1 MSDSCS
7 SNTSDSDT
15 EDDIFLCINELEK
28 IVQETEEMLHR
39 LEVIQRKID
48 GPSVTFQG
56 KRKPVTQWLTEWE
69 DEMKHDTAHNITW
82 GQFLI
87 EKLAQCNDAA

>member
-7 SNTSDSDT
+7 SNTSDSDL
-15 EDDIFLCINELEK
+15 EDDIFFCTIELEK
-28 IVQETEEMLHR
+28 IVQETEEMLQR
-39 LEVIQRKID
+39 LEVIQQKIN
-48 GPSVTFQG
+48 GPSITFQG
-56 KRKPVTQWLTEWE
+56 KTQSVTQWLTEWE
-69 DEMKHDTAHNITW
+69 DEMRHDTVHNITW

>member
-15 EDDIFLCINELEK
+15 EDDIFFCTIELEK
-28 IVQETEEMLHR
+28 IVQETEEMLQR

-48 GPSVTFQG
+48 GPRITFEG
-56 KRKPVTQWLTEWE
+56 KIQSISQWLTEWE
-69 DEMKHDTAHNITW
+69 GEIRNDTIHNITW

-87 EKLAQCNDAA
+87 EKLAKCNDGA